1 MKSWSCFQLLS
12 QLQPSGPG
20 KDASP
25 PTRLA
30 FVGANA
36 PAPFLFACDPLQHAT
51 RGGLDDGYGTPSL
64 GPPRSKRHVGALN
77 DPI

>member
-1 MKSWSCFQLLS
+1 MKRLESLS
-12 QLQPSGPG
+12 YQLQPQPG

-36 PAPFLFACDPLQHAT
+36 PAPFLFACGTSARECLAAPLANVMACQCV
-51 RGGLDDGYGTPSL
+51 R
-64 GPPRSKRHVGALN
+64 RHF
-77 DPI
+77 